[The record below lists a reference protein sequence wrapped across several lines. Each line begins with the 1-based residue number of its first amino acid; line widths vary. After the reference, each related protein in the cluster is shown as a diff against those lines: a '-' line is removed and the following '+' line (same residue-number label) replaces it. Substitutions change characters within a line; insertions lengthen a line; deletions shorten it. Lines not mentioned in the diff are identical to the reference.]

1 MKEISGFAWFSL
13 AYLVSMGSI
22 AAYTAYVWLLTV
34 RPATQVSTY
43 AYVNPVVAV
52 LLGVM
57 FGGEKITFFPVLGL
71 AIILGS
77 VLLLNLSAYRK
88 AKAKEADIRDHP

>member
-1 MKEISGFAWFSL
+1 
-13 AYLVSMGSI
+13 
-22 AAYTAYVWLLTV
+22 
-34 RPATQVSTY
+34 
-43 AYVNPVVAV
+43 
-52 LLGVM
+52 M